1 MIYGFLAIVASMAC
15 SAFIVSTFSGRYSGW
30 SMLAELVGV
39 LICIIACVA
48 GIIYGGIAYGWI
60 AADAKAKI
68 INREYGTN
76 YTQAEVFYADDV
88 IETIRQIKR
97 HRVEAT
103 VNINPDAGQ

>member
-1 MIYGFLAIVASMAC
+1 MIYGFFALVVAMFCGAILISR
-15 SAFIVSTFSGRYSGW
+15 FIDKYDGLSFIAVLSGSLLCLCAG
-30 SMLAELVGV
+30 VGG
-39 LICIIACVA
+39 LIYA
-48 GIIYGGIAYGWI
+48 GVAYGWI
-60 AADAKAKI
+60 AADTKAQI

-103 VNINPDAGQ
+103 IHVDGGKE